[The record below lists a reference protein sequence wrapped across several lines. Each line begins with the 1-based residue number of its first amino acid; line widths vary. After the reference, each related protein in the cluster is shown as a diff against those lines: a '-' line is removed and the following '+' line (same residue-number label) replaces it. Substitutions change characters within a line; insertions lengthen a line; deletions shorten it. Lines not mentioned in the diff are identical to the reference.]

1 MSDQMYH
8 IKAFP
13 VHYQADKEKIGKNS
27 IAFSKF
33 PTKFSLMQT
42 GVVCLPPVIV
52 LQTMKPKAW
61 SWWQSIFMFLP
72 IQIRS

>member
-1 MSDQMYH
+1 MYH

-52 LQTMKPKAW
+52 LQTMKPKA
-61 SWWQSIFMFLP
+61 
-72 IQIRS
+72 